1 MGGLSRILPQLVA
14 AALLAGLAPSTFAL
28 PLWEL
33 AGTSNRITLL
43 GSIHILRESDY
54 PLDPALAASLGA
66 ADVVIMEL
74 ELDALDPVAAAGLV
88 ASLALDAGGR
98 QLPELLGAE
107 AWRRASREA
116 TALGMDLTPLL
127 PFEPWYA
134 AVLITQLRLAQ
145 LGFDSSLGIE
155 ARMVVDAGR
164 AGKKIRGL
172 ETLEDQLGTLDGL
185 SATAQRDFFLNTIEE
200 AGSFDAE
207 ADRLIGAWKAG
218 DSAILEREMLG
229 PVRNQPE
236 VYEALIV
243 RRNAAFA
250 RAIRALANDG
260 TDYLVVVGAL
270 HLVGPDSLLHMLE
283 KQGLPSRPVTNR

>member
-1 MGGLSRILPQLVA
+1 MNRILPQLFA
-14 AALLAGLAPSTFAL
+14 AALMAGLSPSTLAL

-33 AGTSNRITLL
+33 TDTSNRITLL

-54 PLDPALAASLGA
+54 PLDPALAASLEA

-74 ELDALDPVAAAGLV
+74 DLDDLDPVAAAGLV

-98 QLPELLGAE
+98 QLPELVGAG
-107 AWRRASREA
+107 AWQRASREA

-127 PFEPWYA
+127 RFEPWYA

-155 ARMVVDAGR
+155 ARMTVDAGR
-164 AGKKIRGL
+164 AGKEIRGL
-172 ETLEDQLGTLDGL
+172 ETLADQLGTLDGL
-185 SATAQRDFFLNTIEE
+185 SATAQREFFLNTIEE
-200 AGSFDAE
+200 AGSFAAE

-218 DSAILEREMLG
+218 DIAILEREMLG
-229 PVRNQPE
+229 PVRSQPE

-260 TDYLVVVGAL
+260 EDYLVVVGAL
-270 HLVGPDSLLHMLE
+270 HLVGPDSVLQMLE
-283 KQGLPSRPVTNR
+283 KQGLPSRPVKGR